1 MARRLVEREA
11 RSGCRPAPQHPL
23 VQDLHEFAATASP
36 RRATRCD
43 ARVPE
48 QPPVLRQRI
57 QKTQGTTPDL
67 GELARGRPDD
77 PPAGPSHARSLASR
91 HSCPR
96 PLRRPTRGPQSRA
109 KPRVTPLVT
118 ISDWRYLLRRHH
130 VTTPALWAGRLS
142 LKGPCL
148 RIDRKTAGLSR
159 HRTTRSAP
167 ARRRPGPAP
176 IVVGSRWRV
185 GRPRS
190 RFPRRRRRGL
200 HDGVAM
206 NAPRSC
212 CSERRRRAGLGRRT
226 GASGRRAV
234 SHTARKVQAG
244 ESRIGADASA
254 DVPWPARARRSPPRR
269 LQFAQPAGPCAAAAM
284 VQQQYPN

>member
-1 MARRLVEREA
+1 MSSAWRGAAASRRGNTHWSRIFTSSRRRRRHVGRL
-11 RSGCRPAPQHPL
+11 G
-23 VQDLHEFAATASP
+23 AT
-36 RRATRCD
+36 
-43 ARVPE
+43 
-48 QPPVLRQRI
+48 
-57 QKTQGTTPDL
+57 
-67 GELARGRPDD
+67 
-77 PPAGPSHARSLASR
+77 LASR
-91 HSCPR
+91 NNRRCCANVFKKHGHNPRSRRPCPR
-96 PLRRPTRGPQSRA
+96 PSRRPTRGPQSRA

-148 RIDRKTAGLSR
+148 RIDPKTAGLSR
-159 HRTTRSAP
+159 HRTTRRAP

-234 SHTARKVQAG
+234 PRTARKVQAG
-244 ESRIGADASA
+244 ESRIGADASE

-269 LQFAQPAGPCAAAAM
+269 LQFARLQSVCSANCSAAAP
-284 VQQQYPN
+284 VY

>member
-1 MARRLVEREA
+1 MRR
-11 RSGCRPAPQHPL
+11 SRPGTTAGAAP
-23 VQDLHEFAATASP
+23 TYSKN
-36 RRATRCD
+36 T
-43 ARVPE
+43 
-48 QPPVLRQRI
+48 
-57 QKTQGTTPDL
+57 GTTPDL
-67 GELARGRPDD
+67 GGLA
-77 PPAGPSHARSLASR
+77 
-91 HSCPR
+91 PR
-96 PLRRPTRGPQSRA
+96 PSRRPTRGPQSRA

-118 ISDWRYLLRRHH
+118 ISDWRYLLRRHL

-159 HRTTRSAP
+159 HRTTRRAP

-176 IVVGSRWRV
+176 IVVVGSRWRV

-212 CSERRRRAGLGRRT
+212 CSERRRGAGLGRRT

-244 ESRIGADASA
+244 ESRIGADASE

-269 LQFAQPAGPCAAAAM
+269 LQFAQLLIASSPCARCTN
-284 VQQQYPN
+284 QCEQ

>member
-1 MARRLVEREA
+1 MRR
-11 RSGCRPAPQHPL
+11 SRPGTTAGAAP
-23 VQDLHEFAATASP
+23 TYSKN
-36 RRATRCD
+36 T
-43 ARVPE
+43 
-48 QPPVLRQRI
+48 
-57 QKTQGTTPDL
+57 GTTPDL
-67 GELARGRPDD
+67 GGLA
-77 PPAGPSHARSLASR
+77 
-91 HSCPR
+91 PR
-96 PLRRPTRGPQSRA
+96 PSRRPTRGPQSRA

-118 ISDWRYLLRRHH
+118 ISDWRYLLRRHL

-142 LKGPCL
+142 LKGPCP
-148 RIDRKTAGLSR
+148 RIDQKTAGLSR
-159 HRTTRSAP
+159 HRTTRRAP

-244 ESRIGADASA
+244 ESRIGADASE

-269 LQFAQPAGPCAAAAM
+269 LQFARPAGPCAAAAM

>member
-1 MARRLVEREA
+1 MRR
-11 RSGCRPAPQHPL
+11 SRPGTTAGAAP
-23 VQDLHEFAATASP
+23 TYSKN
-36 RRATRCD
+36 T
-43 ARVPE
+43 
-48 QPPVLRQRI
+48 
-57 QKTQGTTPDL
+57 GTTPDL
-67 GELARGRPDD
+67 GGLARGRPDD
-77 PPAGPSHARSLASR
+77 PPAFWRAPRDSRAYVSTPPPALLRLLFYATSCGRRRKCRHLRGVLYHSNPAPCRSTGTNSRPQASIPSATNTWLLPREVGPSSDMEDRV
-91 HSCPR
+91 
-96 PLRRPTRGPQSRA
+96 PQSRA

-159 HRTTRSAP
+159 HRTTRRAP

-212 CSERRRRAGLGRRT
+212 CSDRRRRAGLGRRT

-234 SHTARKVQAG
+234 PRTARKVQAG
-244 ESRIGADASA
+244 ESRIGADAALSL
-254 DVPWPARARRSPPRR
+254 ARVSRAARE
-269 LQFAQPAGPCAAAAM
+269 
-284 VQQQYPN
+284 V

>member
-1 MARRLVEREA
+1 MSQLPRYGPAACPSKDLVFG
-11 RSGCRPAPQHPL
+11 S
-23 VQDLHEFAATASP
+23 T
-36 RRATRCD
+36 
-43 ARVPE
+43 
-48 QPPVLRQRI
+48 
-57 QKTQGTTPDL
+57 
-67 GELARGRPDD
+67 GRP
-77 PPAGPSHARSLASR
+77 PG
-91 HSCPR
+91 CPGIER
-96 PLRRPTRGPQSRA
+96 RVELR
-109 KPRVTPLVT
+109 
-118 ISDWRYLLRRHH
+118 
-130 VTTPALWAGRLS
+130 
-142 LKGPCL
+142 
-148 RIDRKTAGLSR
+148 
-159 HRTTRSAP
+159 
-167 ARRRPGPAP
+167 RRRPGTAP

-244 ESRIGADASA
+244 ESRIGADASE

-269 LQFAQPAGPCAAAAM
+269 LQFAQLQCSNLQRSSAGSEMRCLRDAARMSDAEHLRLHCNTC
-284 VQQQYPN
+284 VQPSCNVKIDKVAILLVRLH

>member
-1 MARRLVEREA
+1 MSQLPRY
-11 RSGCRPAPQHPL
+11 GPA
-23 VQDLHEFAATASP
+23 A
-36 RRATRCD
+36 C
-43 ARVPE
+43 
-48 QPPVLRQRI
+48 
-57 QKTQGTTPDL
+57 
-67 GELARGRPDD
+67 
-77 PPAGPSHARSLASR
+77 PSKDF
-91 HSCPR
+91 CP
-96 PLRRPTRGPQSRA
+96 
-109 KPRVTPLVT
+109 
-118 ISDWRYLLRRHH
+118 
-130 VTTPALWAGRLS
+130 
-142 LKGPCL
+142 

-159 HRTTRSAP
+159 HRTTRRAP

-244 ESRIGADASA
+244 ESRIGADASE

-269 LQFAQPAGPCAAAAM
+269 LQFAQLQWLATAVAGSAAEWRTSNSAVLARLISSGRERPKEKISFN
-284 VQQQYPN
+284 Q